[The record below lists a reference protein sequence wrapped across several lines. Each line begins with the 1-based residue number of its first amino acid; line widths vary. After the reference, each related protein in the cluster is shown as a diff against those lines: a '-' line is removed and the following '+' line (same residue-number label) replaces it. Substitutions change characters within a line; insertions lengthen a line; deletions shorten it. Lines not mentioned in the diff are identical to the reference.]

1 MLVFVVLLLVIL
13 SQRVVLLDLTST
25 VTYAFRWHL
34 LFMLAVSTA
43 HLIHPTWMLKT
54 PMTCDLCYL
63 LVMASVMAVALLPD
77 PGAPDHAC
85 AKQIPR
91 VV

>member
-43 HLIHPTWMLKT
+43 H
-54 PMTCDLCYL
+54 CDLCYL